1 MNTKVL
7 ERVSS
12 SLASDT
18 SIALTQ
24 NMVRIDS
31 TNGKEDALACDLE
44 ARLKSLRV
52 GQVWCEKT
60 YEGRLN
66 TLWEV
71 DSGKPGPS
79 LLFTGHLDTK
89 PVCEGWQRDP
99 FDGAIENG
107 RIYGHGV
114 MDMKAGL
121 GSLIG
126 GIMTLVESGSIFS
139 GKITFCA
146 VADHMGQQTGSI
158 DLFRRHQFDHCVS
171 RRTDRHEIYIAHR
184 GRYYFDISTIGRSA
198 HTCHK
203 YHAIN
208 AIEKMLPVVEEISK
222 LKYMPDIPQAM
233 KELVGPELYTAVGRI
248 YGGLFPGGPSMI
260 PDRCTIRVDTRPQP
274 GVPHRGGQSDHSG
287 SDRSGQARDPE
298 ISNRD
303 GRRRHQELVHGRSQ
317 CADCGR
323 AQVGLGDNDR
333 QAGEISWR
341 LLARRYGKLRAIV
354 RDRDLRSRWRAGLS
368 AERIACAYRHR
379 GCDAHLRADGGQHS
393 SRGLSEAPIRDNDMA
408 YMELRADE
416 YVSLPARKLGEMV
429 MDRRVSPVHL
439 MELALASA
447 KAAEPRINAYVSF
460 LEPWAREIACEREQE
475 ARDGRMRSALH
486 GVPIAV
492 KDNFY
497 LAGFPLA
504 RGSRTD
510 PAYVPDATAPM
521 VERLLDAGAVVIGK
535 TTTPEFGWKGTG
547 ISPLTG
553 VTRNPWNPERNSGG
567 SSAGS
572 AATVAAGA
580 VAVSIGTDAGGSI
593 RIPASFCGVP
603 GFKPTLGR
611 IPVWPGTVTE
621 ALSHAGPFGRFVD
634 DISLTFALTEGPDSL
649 DPMSYAAT
657 GPGDDARRQRL
668 RAGTLRVGIIPAPFD
683 IAPIQPSRTASP
695 RQWPRSPARCALS
708 FPMPQ
713 SIRRCHATY
722 SRHSGSRG
730 EASATASCSRSTAR
744 LWTPGLCGSAR

>member
-1 MNTKVL
+1 MRKNLRGPPQHACGKWTAAS
-7 ERVSS
+7 RVRACCSP
-12 SLASDT
+12 A
-18 SIALTQ
+18 I
-24 NMVRIDS
+24 S
-31 TNGKEDALACDLE
+31 T
-44 ARLKSLRV
+44 
-52 GQVWCEKT
+52 
-60 YEGRLN
+60 
-66 TLWEV
+66 
-71 DSGKPGPS
+71 PS
-79 LLFTGHLDTK
+79 RCAKAGSAI
-89 PVCEGWQRDP
+89 P

-107 RIYGHGV
+107 RLYGHGV

-126 GIMTLVESGSIFS
+126 GIMTLVESGVDFR
-139 GKITFCA
+139 GQ
-146 VADHMGQQTGSI
+146 DHVLPRSPTTWASRPAASTC
-158 DLFRRHQFDHCVS
+158 FRRHKFDHCVLAEL
-171 RRTDRHEIYIAHR
+171 TDMQIYIAHR

-208 AIEKMLPVVEEISK
+208 AIEKMLPVMEEISK

-274 GVPHRGGQSDHSG
+274 GVPIEEVRAVIQAAI
-287 SDRSGQARDPE
+287 DRAKARDPE
-298 ISNRD
+298 IEIEMVD
-303 GRRRHQELVHGRSQ
+303 
-317 CADCGR
+317 ADIKNSFMVDPNAPIVVALKSAWETTMGKP
-323 AQVGLGDNDR
+323 AKL
-333 QAGEISWR
+333 SWR
-341 LLARRYGKLRAIV
+341 LLARRYGELRAIV

-368 AERIACAYRHR
+368 AERIARAHRHR
-379 GCDAHLRADGGQHS
+379 GRDAHLRADGGQHS

-439 MELALASA
+439 TELALASA

-603 GFKPTLGR
+603 GFKPTLSR

-634 DISLTFALTEGPDSL
+634 DISLTFALTEGPDSR

-683 IAPIQPSRTASP
+683 IAPDPAVAHCVATAVAEITGKVRAQFSDATIDTPLP
-695 RQWPRSPARCALS
+695 RDVFETFWVTGRGIGYGKLFAQHGTIMDPGLVRLGPLS
-708 FPMPQ
+708 
-713 SIRRCHATY
+713 ATY
-722 SRHSGSRG
+722 SLEQYFQAINKRRAFNSIAFALFELDRSCVDADHAGRG
-730 EASATASCSRSTAR
+730 
-744 LWTPGLCGSAR
+744 L

>member
-1 MNTKVL
+1 
-7 ERVSS
+7 
-12 SLASDT
+12 
-18 SIALTQ
+18 
-24 NMVRIDS
+24 
-31 TNGKEDALACDLE
+31 
-44 ARLKSLRV
+44 
-52 GQVWCEKT
+52 
-60 YEGRLN
+60 
-66 TLWEV
+66 
-71 DSGKPGPS
+71 
-79 LLFTGHLDTK
+79 
-89 PVCEGWQRDP
+89 
-99 FDGAIENG
+99 
-107 RIYGHGV
+107 
-114 MDMKAGL
+114 
-121 GSLIG
+121 
-126 GIMTLVESGSIFS
+126 
-139 GKITFCA
+139 
-146 VADHMGQQTGSI
+146 
-158 DLFRRHQFDHCVS
+158 
-171 RRTDRHEIYIAHR
+171 
-184 GRYYFDISTIGRSA
+184 
-198 HTCHK
+198 
-203 YHAIN
+203 
-208 AIEKMLPVVEEISK
+208 
-222 LKYMPDIPQAM
+222 
-233 KELVGPELYTAVGRI
+233 
-248 YGGLFPGGPSMI
+248 
-260 PDRCTIRVDTRPQP
+260 
-274 GVPHRGGQSDHSG
+274 
-287 SDRSGQARDPE
+287 
-298 ISNRD
+298 
-303 GRRRHQELVHGRSQ
+303 
-317 CADCGR
+317 
-323 AQVGLGDNDR
+323 
-333 QAGEISWR
+333 
-341 LLARRYGKLRAIV
+341 
-354 RDRDLRSRWRAGLS
+354 
-368 AERIACAYRHR
+368 
-379 GCDAHLRADGGQHS
+379 
-393 SRGLSEAPIRDNDMA
+393 MA

-683 IAPIQPSRTASP
+683 IAPDPAVAHCVATAVAEITGKVRAQFSDATIDTPLP
-695 RQWPRSPARCALS
+695 RDVFETFWVTGRGIGYGKLFAQHGTIMDPGLVRLGPLS
-708 FPMPQ
+708 
-713 SIRRCHATY
+713 ATY
-722 SRHSGSRG
+722 SLEQYFQAINKRRAFNSIAFALFDSIDLALMPTMPVVAFDAASEVPPGG
-730 EASATASCSRSTAR
+730 EADAQLPWIT
-744 LWTPGLCGSAR
+744 WTPYTYPFNISGQPALSVPCGVTSEGLPVGLQILGPWGSDELVLEFARQVEGALAFCERHPLPVVTG